1 MCLDSLHEFLVRKV
15 GDNMPIGQEEDHIEE
30 LQLRLD
36 QFTPSLST
44 SNQLKRKLKFGSPKK
59 HMLVEEI
66 EESHG

>member
-1 MCLDSLHEFLVRKV
+1 
-15 GDNMPIGQEEDHIEE
+15 
-30 LQLRLD
+30 
-36 QFTPSLST
+36 LST